1 VRPDPRCTQRREEQ
15 RRRVDVDDALDRA
28 AVARRVALA
37 EVNRLLPRDQR
48 SRARSATG
56 SFAGLPL
63 LFERSEHPSEH
74 VAARVGPLGQ
84 GPEGAFRQTS
94 RIVPS
99 ATGSFDTSNTVSP
112 VNLIRRI
119 DAGQGEFLLFALT
132 PPRLATDRERA
143 QEIADVTVARLR
155 PLGLDGLI
163 LYDIDDEAERNPAE
177 RPFPFM
183 PTLDPADYRANHL
196 ETWPTPVIV
205 YRAVSKYAP
214 ADLRAWL
221 SAQDPE
227 RLMTVLVGAAS
238 NGAQVRTSLRDAQAL
253 RREVNPG
260 LLLGGV
266 AIPERHTR
274 RDDEHLR
281 LLAKQDAGCR
291 FFVTQVVYDTN
302 AAKNLV
308 SDYHYE
314 CSARGISP
322 APFVFTLSVC
332 GSMKTL
338 NFLRWLGVDVPRWI
352 ENDLKHAADTLE
364 ASYQQALTT
373 ATELMTYCR
382 TLGVPFGIN
391 VESVS
396 IRRLEIEASVRL
408 AQELRPQLKS

>member
-1 VRPDPRCTQRREEQ
+1 
-15 RRRVDVDDALDRA
+15 
-28 AVARRVALA
+28 
-37 EVNRLLPRDQR
+37 
-48 SRARSATG
+48 
-56 SFAGLPL
+56 
-63 LFERSEHPSEH
+63 
-74 VAARVGPLGQ
+74 
-84 GPEGAFRQTS
+84 
-94 RIVPS
+94 
-99 ATGSFDTSNTVSP
+99 
-112 VNLIRRI
+112 
-119 DAGQGEFLLFALT
+119 
-132 PPRLATDRERA
+132 
-143 QEIADVTVARLR
+143 
-155 PLGLDGLI
+155 
-163 LYDIDDEAERNPAE
+163 
-177 RPFPFM
+177 M
-183 PTLDPADYRANHL
+183 PTLDPADYRAKHL

-221 SAQDPE
+221 SGQDPE
-227 RLMTVLVGAAS
+227 RLMTVLVGAPS

-253 RREVNPG
+253 RQEVNPG

-291 FFVTQVVYDTN
+291 FFVTQVVYDIN

-322 APFVFTLSVC
+322 APFVFTFSVC
-332 GSMKTL
+332 GSRKTL
-338 NFLRWLGVDVPRWI
+338 DFLRWLGVDVPRWI

-373 ATELMTYCR
+373 ATELRTYCR

-396 IRRLEIEASVRL
+396 IRRVEIEASVRL